1 MDVCKEIVPITSLL
15 IGFNVNN
22 VISGSI
28 VFVQELPLL
37 LLAGHS
43 LSFCVHGANNL
54 FQLKV
59 GSFLLK
65 SC

>member
-43 LSFCVHGANNL
+43 LSFCVHHWC
-54 FQLKV
+54 K
-59 GSFLLK
+59 
-65 SC
+65 